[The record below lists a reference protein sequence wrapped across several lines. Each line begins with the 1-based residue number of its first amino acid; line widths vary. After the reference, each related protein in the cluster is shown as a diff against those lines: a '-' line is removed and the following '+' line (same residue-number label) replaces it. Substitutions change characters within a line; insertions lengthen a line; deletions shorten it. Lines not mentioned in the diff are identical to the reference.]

1 MMMIRTTVALLGATA
16 LGATAALA
24 QMTTPGAPTGSMQ
37 QQTMPQQQMPPQEQT
52 PPEQTTPDTSA
63 PSSTTTLTNADV
75 TDSDVD
81 QFATAV
87 LAVQKI
93 QKDPAVA
100 DSDKQKN
107 MADAVKQAGLT
118 PEKFNA
124 IAKASQADPA
134 LMKRIQTAAA
144 SKMQP
149 GPGGSTGSAGG

>member
-1 MMMIRTTVALLGATA
+1 MMIRTTVALFGATA

-24 QMTTPGAPTGSMQ
+24 QMTTPGAPPGSMG
-37 QQTMPQQQMPPQEQT
+37 QQTMPQQQMPPQQQT
-52 PPEQTTPDTSA
+52 PPEQTTPDTTTA
-63 PSSTTTLTNADV
+63 PSSTATLTNADV
-75 TDSDVD
+75 TDTDVD

-93 QKDPAVA
+93 QKDTSVA

-144 SKMQP
+144 AKMQP
-149 GPGGSTGSAGG
+149 APGGSSGSAGG